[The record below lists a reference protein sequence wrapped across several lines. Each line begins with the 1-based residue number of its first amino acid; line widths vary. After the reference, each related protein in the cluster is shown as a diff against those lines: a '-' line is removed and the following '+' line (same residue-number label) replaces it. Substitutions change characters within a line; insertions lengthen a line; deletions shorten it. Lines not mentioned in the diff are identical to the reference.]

1 MSKNHVLYMWFLV
14 LWQWKFWTP
23 WKYFV
28 SLGILY
34 WNKIHSIQCYF
45 FVLLNGSHKYY
56 WIGIDVL
63 FHVKISFIEK
73 PKKWTTEKT
82 SAIKFGYFSL
92 STKYAAASKL
102 QFDEHLFIYYKQPD
116 NRYRIT
122 REAALS
128 SDHTVVMLGC
138 VEETSIE
145 LAWAR

>member
-1 MSKNHVLYMWFLV
+1 MSKNHVLCMWFLV

-34 WNKIHSIQCYF
+34 WNKIHSIKCYF

-92 STKYAAASKL
+92 STYMQLQVNCSLMNIYLSIRNNLIIGIKL
-102 QFDEHLFIYYKQPD
+102 QEKPLYHLIIQ
-116 NRYRIT
+116 
-122 REAALS
+122 L
-128 SDHTVVMLGC
+128 
-138 VEETSIE
+138 
-145 LAWAR
+145 